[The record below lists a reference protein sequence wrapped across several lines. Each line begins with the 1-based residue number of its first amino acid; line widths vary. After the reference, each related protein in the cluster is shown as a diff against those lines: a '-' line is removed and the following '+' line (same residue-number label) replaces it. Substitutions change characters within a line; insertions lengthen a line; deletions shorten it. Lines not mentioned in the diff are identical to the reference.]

1 VLSTVELSDTA
12 WINILPIGTI
22 YDRRYGKVVVDK
34 ALIDKMVSNYKAGI
48 PAYQLS
54 VDLDHEGGKAYG
66 WIKELEARDD
76 GLYAFVE
83 FNQDGANLIKEG
95 EYKYVSAEWDTNY
108 LDKRTGKEVGPTLLG
123 FALTNR
129 PAHPEV
135 EELKLMESVK
145 EKVLTFAE
153 SLKNIFSKN
162 EQTEV
167 HKLPSIKQEQ
177 SEVPKLP
184 EVKGMDEEV
193 KKQLVDLSEANK
205 ALSEKIDVLLK
216 ERKELAD
223 RLFAERKQAWKQ
235 GWVNKGV
242 APAMMDKIEALVLN
256 EEDFKKF
263 DTVLETTP
271 KIDLSVKGTEIPH
284 DLSDIQRAE
293 NVGKAIYGGVK

>member
-1 VLSTVELSDTA
+1 MLSTVALSDTA

-22 YDRRYGKVVVDK
+22 YDRRYGKVDVDK
-34 ALIDKMVSNYKAGI
+34 ALINQMVSNYKAGI

-153 SLKNIFSKN
+153 SLKSIFSKN
-162 EQTEV
+162 EQV
-167 HKLPSIKQEQ
+167 SSIKQE
-177 SEVPKLP
+177 EVTKLP

-223 RLFAERKQAWKQ
+223 RLFAERKQVWKQ
-235 GWVNKGV
+235 GWVSKGV
-242 APAMMDKIEALVLN
+242 APAMMDKIETLILN

-263 DTVLETTP
+263 DTILENTP

-284 DLSDIQRAE
+284 NLSDIQRAE